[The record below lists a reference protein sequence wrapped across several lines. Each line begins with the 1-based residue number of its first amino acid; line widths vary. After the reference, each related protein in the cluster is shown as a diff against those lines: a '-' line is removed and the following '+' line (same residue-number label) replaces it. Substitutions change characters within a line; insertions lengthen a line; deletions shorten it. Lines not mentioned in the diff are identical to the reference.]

1 MTEANY
7 PWHEM
12 PPNSQRRV
20 SEINVHGLFWL
31 KDMSGRYGFYVKLNF
46 SNHKTQSYAN
56 DLKGISITRRNTN
69 EKSELILFLEHPDEY
84 LDIFYAL
91 CKDLADVVSKE
102 KNEACLIDIIEQRII
117 KWHQFLKLRN
127 RHEFGL
133 ETQMGLFG
141 ELQCMIEF
149 VIPKVGIKDAI
160 FAWVG
165 PDFDKQDFL
174 LSDKVLE
181 VKTYRTSKAPIINI
195 SSAYQLYS
203 EKDPLFLLA
212 YGISQ
217 SENGKTI
224 VDLIVDISQYLK
236 KEAYEVQNLFESKL
250 LEYGYFPSEQYKIYS
265 FIVDIVHAYEINLDF
280 PKITPIQLH
289 NDILQVKYKID
300 LLKCKQ
306 FEVKLNN
313 LRD

>member
-195 SSAYQLYS
+195 TQTAS
-203 EKDPLFLLA
+203 
-212 YGISQ
+212 
-217 SENGKTI
+217 
-224 VDLIVDISQYLK
+224 
-236 KEAYEVQNLFESKL
+236 
-250 LEYGYFPSEQYKIYS
+250 
-265 FIVDIVHAYEINLDF
+265 
-280 PKITPIQLH
+280 
-289 NDILQVKYKID
+289 
-300 LLKCKQ
+300 
-306 FEVKLNN
+306 
-313 LRD
+313 